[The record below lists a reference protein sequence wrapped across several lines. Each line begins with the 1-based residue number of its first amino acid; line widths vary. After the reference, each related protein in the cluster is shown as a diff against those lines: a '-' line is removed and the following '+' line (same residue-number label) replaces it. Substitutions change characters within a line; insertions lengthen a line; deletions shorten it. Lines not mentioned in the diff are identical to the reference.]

1 MKAFARAVLYLA
13 LAFCVLITIVTIAT
27 GGMPALL
34 LLGGM
39 R

>member
-1 MKAFARAVLYLA
+1 MKEFAKAVLYLVLA
-13 LAFCVLITIVTIAT
+13 LCVLITIVTLTT